1 MYVIA
6 LGHGNDVDQTPSLT
20 AHAQGRPA
28 GARGMIEQS
37 RLRVMRDEG
46 DHDSSIPAAGDHE
59 TGTARA
65 SLKRGPTIRL

>member
-1 MYVIA
+1 
-6 LGHGNDVDQTPSLT
+6 
-20 AHAQGRPA
+20 
-28 GARGMIEQS
+28 MIEQS

-65 SLKRGPTIRL
+65 SLKHGPTIRL

>member
-1 MYVIA
+1 VYVIA
-6 LGHGNDVDQTPSLT
+6 LGHGNDVDQTAPSLA

-65 SLKRGPTIRL
+65 SIRL